1 VVCGKLNGSG
11 IDPVGEASVDVPAWL
26 RALGLEQYEAALRVN
41 EIDERVLPSLIRP
54 RISERLAW
62 CRSAIVGDCSTL
74 SLNGISHQKTKGGYY
89 A

>member
-1 VVCGKLNGSG
+1 MRRK
-11 IDPVGEASVDVPAWL
+11 PAAVRPQISPYW
-26 RALGLEQYEAALRVN
+26 RRSTIPAALGLEQYEAAFRVN

-74 SLNGISHQKTKGGYY
+74 SLNSISHQKTKGGYY